1 MYFDVMVKMVLLMVV
16 VEMVVKMF
24 VVTMVVKVVAGG
36 SYIGSVHNVCGVTV
50 LLMMLMVWWL

>member
-1 MYFDVMVKMVLLMVV
+1 MVKMVLLMVV

-24 VVTMVVKVVAGG
+24 VVTMVVKVMVVAGG